1 MWIGF
6 VEFCQRSAFQA
17 LAESLARYDIGRMPG
32 NPHGRDTVSKL
43 HCRHASEVTVSLANG
58 RRSDCLPLSFSLTS
72 SSSPSVFLSHF
83 LFLSTFPVLKHWV
96 QMSQIAEE
104 ANNSLWNL
112 GCLKCD
118 RRESDLP
125 VFTATY
131 VLFTLL
137 GDLRQYPA
145 MSLLYRHLPWWNF
158 LQKRIHQRFF
168 SKGLI
173 SIKICLN
180 ERNLVFKHWDRLR
193 LCISND
199 HAQCIKKKN

>member
-1 MWIGF
+1 M
-6 VEFCQRSAFQA
+6 EEEA
-17 LAESLARYDIGRMPG
+17 
-32 NPHGRDTVSKL
+32 
-43 HCRHASEVTVSLANG
+43 TVSLCL
-58 RRSDCLPLSFSLTS
+58 SLSLPLPLSLLLPLPLPLSFSPTS
-72 SSSPSVFLSHF
+72 SSSPSV
-83 LFLSTFPVLKHWV
+83 FLSTFPVLKHWV

-112 GCLKCD
+112 GCLKYD

-180 ERNLVFKHWDRLR
+180 ERNLVFKH
-193 LCISND
+193 
-199 HAQCIKKKN
+199 